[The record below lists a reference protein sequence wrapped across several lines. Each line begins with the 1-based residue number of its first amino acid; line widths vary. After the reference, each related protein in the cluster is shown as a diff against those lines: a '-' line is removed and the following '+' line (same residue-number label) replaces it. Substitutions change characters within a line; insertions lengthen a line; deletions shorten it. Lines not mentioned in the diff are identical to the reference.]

1 MVSAQKGLNEPRY
14 PSIKGVMA
22 ARRKEI
28 AVKDAAA
35 LGLAG
40 VVGNAQRKMKVRELT
55 LPPPRPQGKMIEGDP
70 AEQAKTLA
78 HLLRTEVRVI

>member
-1 MVSAQKGLNEPRY
+1 LNEPRY

-35 LGLAG
+35 LGVAEQ
-40 VVGNAQRKMKVRELT
+40 VATRKVSVRELSI
-55 LPPPRPQGKMIEGDP
+55 PAARPSGKRIEGD
-70 AEQAKTLA
+70 AQTQAKTLVE
-78 HLLRTEVRVI
+78 LLRSEARVI